1 MKPMHSILAIS
12 IMLSSLSFTAHASDD
27 KRPDHFKGQASE
39 TLEQAL
45 VNLNK
50 FNAQLASIVAKGQL
64 EPADMAEIHQLT
76 YTLEAALAKLN
87 DEIEELK
94 DVLEEVHKGSEMMQ
108 FERVRN
114 NAERYLSTSQKILK
128 P

>member
-1 MKPMHSILAIS
+1 MKAFSTLLLAS
-12 IMLSSLSFTAHASDD
+12 VMLGSVSFAAVASDD

-45 VNLNK
+45 VNLTDY
-50 FNAQLASIVAKGQL
+50 NAKLAAILAKAEL
-64 EPADMAEIHQLT
+64 TPADMAEIHQLT
-76 YTLEAALAKLN
+76 YTLEVALQKLD
-87 DEIEELK
+87 DEVDTLK

-108 FERVRN
+108 FERVRDN
-114 NAERYLSTSQKILK
+114 GQRYLTTSQKFLK

>member
-1 MKPMHSILAIS
+1 MKPFATFALLAMVS
-12 IMLSSLSFTAHASDD
+12 CGSAVASDT
-27 KRPDHFKGQASE
+27 KRPDHFKGETSA

-45 VNLNK
+45 VNLTSY
-50 FNAQLASIVAKGQL
+50 NAKLQAILAKDQL

-76 YTLEAALAKLN
+76 YTLEVALEKLD
-87 DEIEELK
+87 DEIDILK

-108 FERVRN
+108 FDRVITN
-114 NAERYLSTSQKILK
+114 GKRYLETSQKLLK

>member
-1 MKPMHSILAIS
+1 MSR
-12 IMLSSLSFTAHASDD
+12 LSSLLLTSLVVGSLSFSAIASDD

-45 VNLNK
+45 INLTDY
-50 FNAQLASIVAKGQL
+50 NAKLAAILAKAEL
-64 EPADMAEIHQLT
+64 APADMAEIHQLT
-76 YTLEAALAKLN
+76 YTLEVALQKLD
-87 DEIEELK
+87 DEVDTLK

-108 FERVRN
+108 FDRVRDN
-114 NAERYLSTSQKILK
+114 GQRYLTSSQKILK

>member
-1 MKPMHSILAIS
+1 MKPFPVVILLAV
-12 IMLSSLSFTAHASDD
+12 LSCGSAVASDS
-27 KRPDHFKGQASE
+27 KRPDHFKGETSA

-45 VNLNK
+45 ANLTSY
-50 FNAQLASIVAKGQL
+50 NAKLQAILAKGQL

-76 YTLEAALAKLN
+76 YTLEVALEKLD
-87 DEIEELK
+87 DEIDTLK

-108 FERVRN
+108 FDRVLDN
-114 NAERYLSTSQKILK
+114 GKRYLETSHKLLK

>member
-1 MKPMHSILAIS
+1 MTR
-12 IMLSSLSFTAHASDD
+12 LSSLLLTSLVVGSLSFSAIASDD

-45 VNLNK
+45 INLTDY
-50 FNAQLASIVAKGQL
+50 NAKLAAILAKAEL
-64 EPADMAEIHQLT
+64 APADMAEIHQLT
-76 YTLEAALAKLN
+76 YTLEVALQKLD
-87 DEIEELK
+87 DEVDTLK

-108 FERVRN
+108 FDRVRDN
-114 NAERYLSTSQKILK
+114 GQRYLTSSQKILK